1 MEKESLMLN
10 PLSYPEEKF
19 TEDGKR
25 YYYTRGDG
33 TPITDESWSLKDLAY
48 PLNVPFGGK
57 RQGNIS
63 DWSFTNWLVNAAP
76 GQLAPIGAA
85 VKGIKTMRNQHRT
98 SPHGF
103 YKEGSVDGKKAN
115 QIIDDIVINRT
126 DKIIPK
132 YSSGP
137 IVQTN
142 EGTMYRPVPGTM
154 QSTFESMRKR
164 KGESESQFSNRYF
177 DA

>member
-103 YKEGSVDGKKAN
+103 YKEDSVDVKPKTYFN
-115 QIIDDIVINRT
+115 KEKLLTDIIDNRMPRLT
-126 DKIIPK
+126 QGEGLYDPKVYIP
-132 YSSGP
+132 P
-137 IVQTN
+137 N
-142 EGTMYRPVPGTM
+142 ERIGT
-154 QSTFESMRKR
+154 Q
-164 KGESESQFSNRYF
+164 KGDPLQMVN
-177 DA
+177 